1 MRLSKIDTEDL
12 IDAMNDHQW
21 IKYLVYG
28 GATIIGVW
36 VLGKASK
43 LLTDAILNFKLLNHA
58 IKH

>member
-1 MRLSKIDTEDL
+1 MRLNNIETEDL
-12 IDAMNDHQW
+12 IDAMNEHRW

-28 GATIIGVW
+28 GVTIIGVW

-43 LLTDAILNFKLLNHA
+43 LLTDAILNFKSLNHA